1 MLGSGTIQISVEQ
14 DANATN
20 RMANVDNGRYVRF
33 TDTTNSNL
41 NNNAFVISNVIHGDG
56 NVTNTLSG
64 YANIGTPVQIET
76 SNVTSNTT
84 IVYIDEVK
92 DSAGNNLWLNDQ
104 ANAAL
109 GDYVK
114 DFNLAGDRFFST

>member
-1 MLGSGTIQISVEQ
+1 MK
-14 DANATN
+14 
-20 RMANVDNGRYVRF
+20 
-33 TDTTNSNL
+33 
-41 NNNAFVISNVIHGDG
+41 
-56 NVTNTLSG
+56 
-64 YANIGTPVQIET
+64 

-92 DSAGNNLWLNDQ
+92 DPQEIIYGLMTQ

-114 DFNLAGDRFFST
+114 DFNLAGDRFLSPVETTANIFIDGVNLHANGKVNYVVLSEKVGVASNIVQCKHRCFRRSTIYSSKHNSYIIYN